1 MTFFSLIVCFLS
13 FFIFY
18 LSFILSSF
26 CFVYCTQC
34 VLSRLC
40 VGVLISLLVTHPV
53 VLQESDYFT
62 PQGEFRVDAA
72 GSQTLLNCLMYKLS
86 YYRFG
91 QMQVCTASL
100 MPARAQ
106 SYVCFE

>member
-1 MTFFSLIVCFLS
+1 MPPLSLTQLLNYAVFLS
-13 FFIFY
+13 F
-18 LSFILSSF
+18 SFVF
-26 CFVYCTQC
+26 CTER
-34 VLSRLC
+34 VLSRLR
-40 VGVLISLLVTHPV
+40 VDVQISLLVTLPV

-91 QMQVCTASL
+91 QMQVCTARLKS
-100 MPARAQ
+100 A
-106 SYVCFE
+106 

>member
-1 MTFFSLIVCFLS
+1 MAPLSLTQLLNYAVFLS
-13 FFIFY
+13 F
-18 LSFILSSF
+18 SVVF
-26 CFVYCTQC
+26 CTER
-34 VLSRLC
+34 VLSRLR
-40 VGVLISLLVTHPV
+40 VDVQISLLVTLPV

-91 QMQVCTASL
+91 QMQVCTARLKS
-100 MPARAQ
+100 A
-106 SYVCFE
+106 